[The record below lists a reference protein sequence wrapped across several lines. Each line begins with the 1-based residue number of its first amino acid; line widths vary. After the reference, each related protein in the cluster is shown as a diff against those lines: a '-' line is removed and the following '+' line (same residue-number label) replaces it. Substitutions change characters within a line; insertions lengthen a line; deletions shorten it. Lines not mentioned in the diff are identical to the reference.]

1 MKRAT
6 LTFVAA
12 IALAGCCGNSEVRD
26 REHVGSV
33 EPISAMCGPKQQLLN
48 EDVGSLVF
56 VQIVNN
62 QYALYY
68 RGNSEGMKEI
78 NCAFPFKIGELEGWL
93 TANKVPYS
101 KYMLDGR

>member
-1 MKRAT
+1 MKPGT

-12 IALAGCCGNSEVRD
+12 IALGGCCGNSEVRE

-33 EPISAMCGPKQQLLN
+33 EPISALCGPKQQLLN
-48 EDVGSLVF
+48 EDLGSLIF
-56 VQIVNN
+56 VQIVND

-78 NCAFPFKIGELEGWL
+78 NCAFPFKMGELEGWL

-101 KYMLDGR
+101 KYTLDER